1 MYCWLR
7 SAGFCTKLW
16 LLCNLFNSA
25 KVLVCSQSH
34 VYFCNVCRCG
44 HFCVFG
50 QSSKIITRFLDDTVT
65 VTDCHC
71 HWLSLASDLVL
82 TCDLSLD
89 LTWLVLESWLVLTA
103 TVSLRL
109 SLIRDTR
116 RVTSLALPAG
126 TAHRHCPPALPTGTA
141 HRHCPPALPTGTA
154 HRHCPPALPT
164 GTAHRH
170 CPLSLTLYIP
180 YSP

>member
-50 QSSKIITRFLDDTVT
+50 QSSKNYTFFWWHWH
-65 VTDCHC
+65 CHCCHWHC
-71 HWLSLASDLVL
+71 HWLSLTVTDFRLGLDLWLVSWLDLTRPRVL
-82 TCDLSLD
+82 TCFDSHR
-89 LTWLVLESWLVLTA
+89 LTETES
-103 TVSLRL
+103 
-109 SLIRDTR
+109 DTR
-116 RVTSLALPAG
+116 HETSDSDSVSG
-126 TAHRHCPPALPTGTA
+126 TARW
-141 HRHCPPALPTGTA
+141 
-154 HRHCPPALPT
+154 HCPPALPT